1 MTEQPKTIQNVIVV
15 VAMASEARP
24 FVEHLDLEPNTDFF
38 PPEVPFLAYSG
49 SHHGCALT
57 VVTNGVDHVYGSGV
71 DNCGTVPASLV
82 TFLALQKDPDCDL
95 IINAGTCGGFASK
108 GAEIGDV
115 FLTTGVANHDRRI
128 PIPPFIPYGIG
139 KINTIAAPHLVTK
152 HGFKTG
158 ICTTGNSLDA
168 TEEDRK
174 HMLANDASCKD
185 MEAAAVAWSCQLYKK
200 PYLGVKVVTDIVDG
214 DRATHEEFLENL
226 HKAADS
232 LQMALP
238 KVIEHICGRRFD
250 DL

>member
-1 MTEQPKTIQNVIVV
+1 
-15 VAMASEARP
+15 MADEARP
-24 FVEHLDLEPNTDFF
+24 FVEYLGLTTNTTFF
-38 PPEVPFLAYSG
+38 PPEVPFVAYSG

-57 VVTNGVDHVYGSGV
+57 VVTNGKDGVYGSGV

-95 IINAGTCGGFASK
+95 IINAGTCGGFARK
-108 GAEIGDV
+108 GATIGDV
-115 FLTTGVANHDRRI
+115 YLTSAVANHDRRI

-139 KINTIAAPHLVTK
+139 KIDAVAAPHLATA

-168 TEEDRK
+168 NDEDNQ
-174 HMLANDASCKD
+174 HMLANDATCKD

-214 DRATHEEFLENL
+214 DRATEEEFMENL
-226 HKAADS
+226 HKAAVS
-232 LQMALP
+232 LQSALP
-238 KVIEHICGRRFD
+238 KVIEHVCGRSID